1 MRGGVAGA
9 VVLFSAAGLLTALL
23 IVGEARVGRGRR
35 QDPQRTYQ
43 DRCGKVRT
51 ATEVARTTHRAFVMP
66 AALVFLGFVVLAS
79 HG

>member
-9 VVLFSAAGLLTALL
+9 VVLFIAAGLLMALL
-23 IVGEARVGRGRR
+23 IVGEVRVRRVCR

-43 DRCGKVRT
+43 DRYGKVRT
-51 ATEVARTTHRAFVMP
+51 ATEVARNTHRAFVMP
-66 AALVFLGFVVLAS
+66 AALMVLGLVVLAS

>member
-9 VVLFSAAGLLTALL
+9 VVLFSAAGLLLALL
-23 IVGEARVGRGRR
+23 AVGEVRLRRVRR
-35 QDPQRTYQ
+35 QDPERTYQ
-43 DRCGKVRT
+43 DRFGKVRT

-66 AALVFLGFVVLAS
+66 AALVVLGFVVLAS